1 MNAFDK
7 AMLKI
12 HADEQRIM
20 EKAARPR
27 GTDSAK
33 VIPVICTRAI
43 EGRGTDDDPV
53 KCVVQFWTLSGK
65 LIAKVDEHNLGEF
78 E

>member
-1 MNAFDK
+1 MNDFDK
-7 AMLKI
+7 EMLKI

-33 VIPVICTRAI
+33 VIPVIRTSSI